1 VFAHVGEE
9 VKILEFSL
17 FPFAPHLCG
26 EHFLFSGLADIQ
38 DKPRSAM
45 ATKEATVAEL
55 TDKFQSSAAILLT
68 EYRGLTVGQLK
79 ELRRSISADATYA
92 VAKNTLLTIA
102 AKNAGVTAFEGQLF
116 GPTAMAFVHGDTVA
130 VAKAMRDF
138 AKANPLLVVKN
149 GIMDGVALSADEVK
163 KLADL
168 ESREVLLAKAAGMFK
183 ASMFKAAYMF
193 QAPLAQAVRTVDAL
207 RAKQEQN
214 A

>member
-1 VFAHVGEE
+1 
-9 VKILEFSL
+9 
-17 FPFAPHLCG
+17 
-26 EHFLFSGLADIQ
+26 
-38 DKPRSAM
+38 M
-45 ATKEATVAEL
+45 ANKEATVAEL

-79 ELRRSISADATYA
+79 ELRRSISDHATYA

-116 GPTAMAFVHGDTVA
+116 GPSAMAFVHGDTVA

-138 AKANPLLVVKN
+138 AKANPLLVVKT
-149 GIMDGVALSADEVK
+149 GIMDGLVLSQEEVK

-193 QAPLAQAVRTVDAL
+193 QAPLAQAARTVDAL
-207 RAKQEQN
+207 RAKQATN